1 MQHCL
6 SSIAFLLLLLPLLLL
21 LLWLLFLLLCDG
33 KHISSMPILF
43 ASKNL
48 FIGCGWTCA
57 YITDAWLFESAYVW
71 IWIQTAQSNDKNNK
85 FSMLFVSLL
94 SSLCVCVSSVCVCI
108 ECISWCVQVTTTC
121 IDTTDVVCLQNQ
133 FNNSHVGTTAHSYDC
148 EIKIT
153 LKQTHT
159 HSAHTLIPTYA
170 MRYDAMRCDA
180 TPCTTALVRT
190 NPFSFLFECM
200 RFKKTP
206 KNITFYGCKL
216 VSVFAL
222 QPQKANFS
230 MGYYALF
237 KFRLKLN
244 IASAN

>member
-6 SSIAFLLLLLPLLLL
+6 SLIAFLLLLLLLLL
-21 LLWLLFLLLCDG
+21 MPLLLLCDG

-57 YITDAWLFESAYVW
+57 YITDAWLFDSAYAW

-85 FSMLFVSLL
+85 FPMLFTLFVSIFR
-94 SSLCVCVSSVCVCI
+94 SVCVCVSLDVCI
-108 ECISWCVQVTTTC
+108 ECISWCVQVTITLRYSRRTC
-121 IDTTDVVCLQNQ
+121 IDTMDVVCLQNQ

-153 LKQTHT
+153 LEQTHI
-159 HSAHTLIPTYA
+159 HWFQW
-170 MRYDAMRCDA
+170 MRCDA
-180 TPCTTALVRT
+180 MLCHSMHHCSRP

-200 RFKKTP
+200 QFKKIP
-206 KNITFYGCKL
+206 KYIHFMDVNWCRFLPCNPKKL
-216 VSVFAL
+216 I
-222 QPQKANFS
+222 
-230 MGYYALF
+230 
-237 KFRLKLN
+237 FRWVIMHYSNSDWNWIL
-244 IASAN
+244 